1 MEFNQFVL
9 ICMVAFVLCVLLI
22 LSIVYRNRPIVKSYD
37 SYLQMRE
44 GLAYMRSR
52 GYKAIEIR
60 FTEVVYKWNG
70 EV

>member
-9 ICMVAFVLCVLLI
+9 ICMVAFILFVLLI

>member
-1 MEFNQFVL
+1 M
-9 ICMVAFVLCVLLI
+9 
-22 LSIVYRNRPIVKSYD
+22 SIVYRNRPIVKSYD

>member
-9 ICMVAFVLCVLLI
+9 ICMVAFVLFILLI

>member
-9 ICMVAFVLCVLLI
+9 ICMVAFVLFVLLI

>member
-9 ICMVAFVLCVLLI
+9 ICMVAFVLFILLVM
-22 LSIVYRNRPIVKSYD
+22 SIVYRNRPIVKSYD